1 MLAPLLSA
9 DHYAFNPHAVP
20 LFITAAI
27 TLLLGILTIAREKG
41 SRAASPLTVLILA
54 LFIWV
59 FAYAWMYLAI
69 DPEVAMDWGRLAHV
83 GIIII
88 PAATYHFTVV
98 VADRAEQFKLWLRAV
113 WGITLLFIAL
123 CFGTDWF
130 LAAPEVY
137 PWSYHPRY
145 GWAGL
150 AFVIFLALIWII
162 DVRIFW
168 QAYRRARPGSNNR
181 RRAKYLGLFFTM
193 GIFGGADF
201 APAFGIPLLPLGYL
215 GVVSLTALVAY
226 VTWRYRLID
235 ITPAYAAQKIIET
248 INDGLVLL
256 DTDGIVRL
264 ANQPACDMLGYDNKN
279 ILDTRLGEA
288 LGLKA
293 DTLQSLLDGK
303 PLSHYETVYP
313 RPDGAN
319 RHFGIAVSI
328 MRDRDGT
335 PATFVCV
342 LRDITEN
349 KHAEEQIR
357 QLAYYDSLTQLPNRE
372 HFRQRL
378 EAALVA
384 ARCSDR
390 QLAILF
396 LDLDHFKRINDSL
409 GHSVGDQLLH
419 LVAERLRQSV
429 RDAAHSDN
437 PTRDNESLV
446 ARLGGD
452 EFVIVAYPLT
462 RAEEARQIAERL
474 LRIFLRPFRLQE
486 HEVFVG
492 ASIGISLFPRDG
504 ANAEDLLKHADTA
517 MYAAK
522 GAGRGGHQ
530 IYETQMS
537 VGANERFS
545 LESALHKAI
554 AEEQLL
560 LHYQAQFDVR
570 RQCIIGVEALLR
582 WHHPQRGLLRP
593 DAFLN
598 YAEESGL
605 IIQIGEW
612 ALRNACRQAT
622 RWHAEGWPR
631 LRVAVNVSKRQL
643 RHPTFTAMVKDV
655 LHETGLPAHC
665 LALELT
671 ESALT
676 SAEHLIVSHCQTLA
690 QLGIR
695 LIIDDF
701 ATGYSS
707 LRHLKQ
713 LAVSG
718 LKIDRVFLRDVT
730 HNAEDAAIASAI
742 IALARGLDLEVI
754 AEGVENQA
762 QLDFLLEHECRLA
775 QGQLLGAPVSA
786 AELMA
791 GAPPLVIC

>member
-1 MLAPLLSA
+1 MLAPMLSA
-9 DHYAFNPHAVP
+9 THYAYNPHAVP
-20 LFITAAI
+20 LFITAAV
-27 TLLLGILTIAREKG
+27 TLLLGVLTVVREKG
-41 SRAASPLTVLILA
+41 SRAAPPLTVLILA

-59 FAYAWMYLAI
+59 FAYAWMYLAT
-69 DPEVAMDWGRLAHV
+69 DPAVAMNWARLAHI

-98 VADRAEQFKLWLRAV
+98 VVDRVAQCKQWLRAA
-113 WGITLLFIAL
+113 WAITALFIAL

-130 LAAPEVY
+130 LGAPERY
-137 PWSYHPRY
+137 SWSYHPRY
-145 GWAGL
+145 GGAGL
-150 AFVIFLALIWII
+150 AFIIFLVLIWITDI
-162 DVRIFW
+162 RLFW
-168 QAYRRARPGSNNR
+168 QAYRRARAGSNNQ
-181 RRAKYLGLFFTM
+181 RRAKYLGLFFTL
-193 GIFGGADF
+193 GIFGSADF
-201 APAFGIPLLPLGYL
+201 APAFGVALLPLGYI
-215 GVVSLTALVAY
+215 GVVLLAVLVAY

-248 INDGLVLL
+248 INDGLVLM

-264 ANQPACDMLGYDNKN
+264 ANQTACDMLGYSNEG
-279 ILDTRLGEA
+279 ILGTGLGDA
-288 LGLKA
+288 LGLKTE
-293 DTLQSLLDGK
+293 TLQILLDDK

-313 RPDGAN
+313 HPDGTA
-319 RHFGIAVSI
+319 RHLSISTSI

-335 PATFVCV
+335 PGSFVCV
-342 LRDITEN
+342 LRDITEH
-349 KHAEEQIR
+349 KHAEEKIH
-357 QLAYYDSLTQLPNRE
+357 QLAYYDGLTQLPNRE
-372 HFRQRL
+372 HLRQRL
-378 EAALVA
+378 ETALVA
-384 ARCSDR
+384 ARHGHH

-429 RDAAHSDN
+429 RDTGHGDN
-437 PTRDNESLV
+437 PGRDNESLV

-462 RAEEARQIAERL
+462 RADEARQIAERL

-504 ANAEDLLKHADTA
+504 DNAEELLKHADTA

-530 IYETQMS
+530 IYATQMS
-537 VGANERFS
+537 VGSSERFS

-554 AEEQLL
+554 AEDQLV
-560 LHYQAQFDVR
+560 LHYQAQFDVG
-570 RQCIIGVEALLR
+570 RQCVIGVEALLR
-582 WHHPQRGLLRP
+582 WQHPQRGLLRP
-593 DAFLN
+593 DAFLT

-605 IIQIGEW
+605 IIQIGAW
-612 ALRNACRQAT
+612 ALRNACHQAK
-622 RWHAEGWPR
+622 RWHAEAWPR
-631 LRVAVNVSKRQL
+631 LRIAVNVSKRQL
-643 RHPTFTAMVKDV
+643 QHPTFTTLVKEV

-676 SAEHLIVSHCQTLA
+676 SAEHLIMSHCQTLA
-690 QLGIR
+690 QLGVR

-718 LKIDRVFLRDVT
+718 LKIDCAFLRDIT
-730 HNAEDAAIASAI
+730 HNADDAAIAGAI

-762 QLDFLLEHECRLA
+762 QLDFLLEHDCRLV
-775 QGQLLGAPVSA
+775 QGQLLGAPVPA

-791 GAPPLVIC
+791 GTPRH